1 MRSTSAIRVM
11 IASRTLGVSSLAGMP
26 MIDRLSTPP
35 RGPVVALPG
44 LFGERVAPDTARA
57 RLELSIFMRTYRPY
71 YA

>member
-1 MRSTSAIRVM
+1 M
-11 IASRTLGVSSLAGMP
+11 AGMP